1 MSTANDNAEAF
12 ELENAKQI
20 IEQELKSVDVED
32 VVISIL
38 LHTLSQ
44 DFTGKGVEKMCE
56 AYLSEVG
63 LVSVKVQNPALKEK
77 VKKEAELLKNVAAFA
92 NIFNKFMKSKYDG
105 PEPVGVMGRLTS
117 TVFEQTDSTIRMKI
131 SRSNFV
137 RKM

>member
-92 NIFNKFMKSKYDG
+92 NIFNKSFF
-105 PEPVGVMGRLTS
+105 L
-117 TVFEQTDSTIRMKI
+117 
-131 SRSNFV
+131 
-137 RKM
+137 